1 MNEEKA
7 KKHLRKMLR
16 SFTPGTILHLLA
28 DIHRASAAKSGDERL
43 KRVEET
49 LFVVGLGID
58 AALPQ

>member
-1 MNEEKA
+1 MTEQLA

-16 SFTPGTILHLLA
+16 SFTPGTVLHLLA
-28 DIHRASAAKSGDERL
+28 DIYRESAAKSGDERL
-43 KRVEET
+43 KRVEQT